1 MKRALVAIA
10 LVVALAS
17 LAYWVTTHSNVDRVE
32 HLQTELELLEGE
44 NDKLAETNR
53 DLERTITALRDDPR
67 LAERRAREEAS
78 LARPGETI
86 YQFESPEEPIQVAVN
101 LEVAIEDVKLAGKKV
116 QVEDLPE
123 ALDELKR
130 QVPGATLQINYD
142 DDVDAIGRQRIT
154 DIVDASP
161 LDAKEVEKD

>member
-1 MKRALVAIA
+1 MKRALVAITI
-10 LVVALAS
+10 VVALAG
-17 LAYWVTTHSNVDRVE
+17 LTYWVTTHSNVDRVE
-32 HLQTELELLEGE
+32 HLRGELERLEGE

-53 DLERTITALRDDPR
+53 ELERTILALRDDPR

-101 LEVAIEDVKLAGKKV
+101 LEVGTEDVKLAGKEV
-116 QVEDLPE
+116 TVADLPD
-123 ALDELKR
+123 ALVELKR

-161 LDAKEVEKD
+161 LDAREVED